1 MSLLELPVMEKDE
14 PIYKYQIKL
23 HRYMVNYRYEKKKK
37 ILEFINDWYRTP
49 TGLLGASS
57 NVKANTPTG
66 LLGASSN
73 VKANTGF
80 KFENILQFKNQY
92 YHMMPKNNKSKDF
105 LIKNFEKYNEEF
117 NLELEYDEELFTT
130 YNVLYFIKL
139 MLKKIDGDL
148 KKEVLEIEQDGKK
161 KKQKKYTVTLK
172 KL

>member
-37 ILEFINDWYRTP
+37 ILEFINDWYHTP

-57 NVKANTPTG
+57 DVKP
-66 LLGASSN
+66 
-73 VKANTGF
+73 NTGF
-80 KFENILQFKNQY
+80 IFENILQFKNQFY
-92 YHMMPKNNKSKDF
+92 KMMPKNDKSKEF

-139 MLKKIDGDL
+139 MLQKIDGDL
-148 KKEVLEIEQDGKK
+148 KKEVLEIELDGKK
-161 KKQKKYTVTLK
+161 KKQKKYTITLK

>member
-37 ILEFINDWYRTP
+37 ILEFINEWYHTP
-49 TGLLGASS
+49 TGLLGASDD
-57 NVKANTPTG
+57 VKPNTPTG
-66 LLGASSN
+66 LLGSTPSI
-73 VKANTGF
+73 KPNTGF

-92 YHMMPKNNKSKDF
+92 YHMMPKNDKSKEF

-148 KKEVLEIEQDGKK
+148 KKDVIEIEQDGKK
-161 KKQKKYTVTLK
+161 KKQKKYTITLK

>member
-37 ILEFINDWYRTP
+37 ILEFINEWYNTP
-49 TGLLGASS
+49 IGLLGIKLAPNSE
-57 NVKANTPTG
+57 
-66 LLGASSN
+66 
-73 VKANTGF
+73 F

-92 YHMMPKNNKSKDF
+92 YHMMPKNDKSKEF

-161 KKQKKYTVTLK
+161 KKQKKYTITLK

>member
-37 ILEFINDWYRTP
+37 ILEFINEWYHTP

-57 NVKANTPTG
+57 YVKLN
-66 LLGASSN
+66 S
-73 VKANTGF
+73 GF
-80 KFENILQFKNQY
+80 IFENILQFKNQFY
-92 YHMMPKNNKSKDF
+92 KMMPKNDKSKEF

-139 MLKKIDGDL
+139 MLQKIDGDL
-148 KKEVLEIEQDGKK
+148 KKEVLEIELDGKK
-161 KKQKKYTVTLK
+161 KKQKKYTITIK

>member
-49 TGLLGASS
+49 TGLLSASS
-57 NVKANTPTG
+57 DVNYN
-66 LLGASSN
+66 S
-73 VKANTGF
+73 GF

-92 YHMMPKNNKSKDF
+92 YHMMPKNDKSKDF

>member
-1 MSLLELPVMEKDE
+1 MNLLEIPVMEKDE

-37 ILEFINDWYRTP
+37 ILEFINEWYNTP
-49 TGLLGASS
+49 NGLLGTKS
-57 NVKANTPTG
+57 NLERNTPNG
-66 LLGASSN
+66 LLGTKSNLASNSE
-73 VKANTGF
+73 F

-92 YHMMPKNNKSKDF
+92 YHMMPKNDKSKEF

-161 KKQKKYTVTLK
+161 KKQKKYTITLK